1 MLLLNGRKM
10 LNSKLSILTYAVS
23 GIEGICRRYF
33 PKTHFAIF
41 FALFVI
47 SPPYLSVFLEVQQLF
62 GQITLICF
70 LSILCLIFLSVL
82 FRALLLLTI
91 ENRTN
96 MTFLISQW
104 KRPFLFIFFF
114 FFEKDLGG
122 DQIR

>member
-10 LNSKLSILTYAVS
+10 LNTKLSIFTYPVS

-33 PKTHFAIF
+33 PKTYIAIF

-47 SPPYLSVFLEVQQLF
+47 SPPHLSVFLEVQQLF

-114 FFEKDLGG
+114 FYFK
-122 DQIR
+122 